1 MLSDY
6 QGGITM
12 PGFTRNGNV
21 IFVIDPTLLPSGVE
35 LEQSTAALQ
44 EKVASVKIRRM
55 GDWFPVYD
63 PSIKDKYVLK
73 RSVRDGSSR
82 ASLENKLINR
92 GIPYEI
98 EE

>member
-1 MLSDY
+1 
-6 QGGITM
+6 M
-12 PGFTRNGNV
+12 PGFTRNPNV
-21 IFVIDPTLLPSGVE
+21 LFVVDPTLLPSGIT
-35 LEQSTAALQ
+35 LEPSATASQ
-44 EKVASVKIRRM
+44 EKVASVKMGRM

-63 PSIKDKYVLK
+63 PVIKDKYVLK

-98 EE
+98 ET

>member
-1 MLSDY
+1 M
-6 QGGITM
+6 
-12 PGFTRNGNV
+12 V
-21 IFVIDPTLLPSGVE
+21 DPTLLPSGVK
-35 LEQSTAALQ
+35 LEQSVFPDK
-44 EKVASVKIRRM
+44 KVASVKISRM
-55 GDWFPVYD
+55 GDWYAVYD
-63 PSIKDKYVLK
+63 PNIKDKYVLK